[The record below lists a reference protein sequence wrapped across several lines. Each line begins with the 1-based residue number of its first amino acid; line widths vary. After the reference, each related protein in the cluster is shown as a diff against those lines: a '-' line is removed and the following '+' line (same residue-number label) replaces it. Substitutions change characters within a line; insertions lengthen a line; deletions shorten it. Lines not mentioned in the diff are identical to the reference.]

1 MKMNGIVSFIDKA
14 MDRGFRLD
22 LLEWSNDNNNPISQ
36 TITITKDINN
46 KISFRLD
53 FLRKDL
59 NIQGDNLGYS
69 IKNLSEYDMLSFR
82 TVYLRAYA
90 YLERYTESYFNGF
103 FKEEIRPTNID
114 DLDDGDNS

>member
-1 MKMNGIVSFIDKA
+1 M
-14 MDRGFRLD
+14 
-22 LLEWSNDNNNPISQ
+22 
-36 TITITKDINN
+36 
-46 KISFRLD
+46 D